1 VRVSASVPHARPYE
15 GISQQ
20 GSTSYFRHPV
30 FGNRENWVSQ
40 ATRPYAWPAVLGRR
54 DDANS
59 GGASTPPTKTPHAS
73 AVSADPRRFP
83 WPSCVPVTTSSN
95 VVAEVPDNDY
105 YRDKGWEKVSDD
117 TPTTVEADL
126 KAEGDRFLGVVV
138 YDPSAHSVE
147 DVQAYL
153 ADAPEA
159 EVTRVLQAE
168 RDGKAR
174 KTILG
179 DEG

>member
-1 VRVSASVPHARPYE
+1 MALMRAR
-15 GISQQ
+15 
-20 GSTSYFRHPV
+20 H
-30 FGNRENWVSQ
+30 N
-40 ATRPYAWPAVLGRR
+40 VL
-54 DDANS
+54 
-59 GGASTPPTKTPHAS
+59 
-73 AVSADPRRFP
+73 
-83 WPSCVPVTTSSN
+83 N

-105 YRDKGWEKVSDD
+105 YRDKGWAKVSDD
-117 TPTTVEADL
+117 TPTTVEAKL
-126 KAEGDRFLGVVV
+126 QEEGDRFLGVVV

>member
-1 VRVSASVPHARPYE
+1 MRAR
-15 GISQQ
+15 
-20 GSTSYFRHPV
+20 H
-30 FGNRENWVSQ
+30 N
-40 ATRPYAWPAVLGRR
+40 VL
-54 DDANS
+54 
-59 GGASTPPTKTPHAS
+59 
-73 AVSADPRRFP
+73 
-83 WPSCVPVTTSSN
+83 N

-105 YRDKGWEKVSDD
+105 YRDKGWAKVSDD
-117 TPTTVEADL
+117 TPTTVEAKL
-126 KAEGDRFLGVVV
+126 QEEGDRFLGVVV